1 MKHIAAYA
9 LLVLGGKSDPSAADV
24 EKVLKEAGAKADSNQ
39 IDTLITGYSQIVN
52 NIQNIDIDKRKCAA
66 DNEINLKY
74 FKGSRD

>member
-1 MKHIAAYA
+1 MQYINNTRNFK
-9 LLVLGGKSDPSAADV
+9 GKVGFLASP
-24 EKVLKEAGAKADSNQ
+24 GHQ